1 MKLKYR
7 LLFLPILLFACGVAS
22 GQEAGMSVAPFVRG
36 DTAVFRFAPE
46 KRMFWADYKG
56 NAIAIDSLARS
67 IRQHKLSIES
77 GDMKYVDWDFV
88 PLTVPAQRTL
98 RLRRIG
104 AIRSNPISLSMKD

>member
-46 KRMFWADYKG
+46 KRMFWADY
-56 NAIAIDSLARS
+56 
-67 IRQHKLSIES
+67 
-77 GDMKYVDWDFV
+77 
-88 PLTVPAQRTL
+88 
-98 RLRRIG
+98 
-104 AIRSNPISLSMKD
+104 

>member
-77 GDMKYVDWDFV
+77 GDMKVSCTGILF
-88 PLTVPAQRTL
+88 LL
-98 RLRRIG
+98 RFLRREPCGCEESEQSGQILFHC
-104 AIRSNPISLSMKD
+104 P